1 MEQNVFNPI
10 QREFLINEIEK
21 INKQINLEE
30 KYIRTARKNDNS
42 DQYNSLALPRHEIT
56 MHVLEERK
64 ILVENL
70 LKANNWIYIDHYS
83 ASMQSLKNYEKVKKD
98 NN

>member
-10 QREFLINEIEK
+10 QREFLLDEIEK

-30 KYIRTARKNDNS
+30 KLLRTARKNDSS
-42 DQYNSLALPRHEIT
+42 DQYNSLALPLHEIT

-64 ILVENL
+64 IFVENL

-83 ASMQSLKNYEKVKKD
+83 ASMQSLKNYEKVKKED
-98 NN
+98 N

>member
-1 MEQNVFNPI
+1 MEQNTLNPI

-30 KYIRTARKNDNS
+30 RLLRTARKNDNS
-42 DQYNSLALPRHEIT
+42 DQYNSLALPLHEIT

-64 ILVENL
+64 IIVENL

-83 ASMQSLKNYEKVKKD
+83 ASMQSLKNYEKVKKQD
-98 NN
+98 N

>member
-10 QREFLINEIEK
+10 QREFLINEIDK

-30 KYIRTARKNDNS
+30 KYIRNARKKDNS
-42 DQYNSLALPRHEIT
+42 DQYNSLALPLHEIT

-64 ILVENL
+64 VLVENL
-70 LKANNWIYIDHYS
+70 LKANDWIYIDHYS
-83 ASMQSLKNYEKVKKD
+83 ASRQSYKNYQKVKKED
-98 NN
+98 N